1 MAREATDFRR
11 TQTSPNASP
20 LAPMNPY
27 SERQGTVYEVKTA
40 PNSAGGRGPLRFEE
54 GLATDTDLPAEM
66 TKGIMQGY
74 ITAGPNRNANVYE
87 KWPDETMRERA
98 HVGSAAWPEAPT
110 YTSEFQHGVDAKL
123 AERKYE
129 MTNRGRPNPTGA
141 RYERH
146 NPAQVQ
152 D

>member
-66 TKGIMQGY
+66 TKGCLL
-74 ITAGPNRNANVYE
+74 
-87 KWPDETMRERA
+87 
-98 HVGSAAWPEAPT
+98 
-110 YTSEFQHGVDAKL
+110 YTSRCV
-123 AERKYE
+123 
-129 MTNRGRPNPTGA
+129 
-141 RYERH
+141 
-146 NPAQVQ
+146 
-152 D
+152 